1 MRSVMKNKLEFL
13 FILLLML
20 FMGDFS
26 RLGKAAEPDLLVVT
40 TIFPLSDFA
49 RQITAGQDEVY
60 QLIPTSAEVHD
71 FQLRPSDLAKLKSA
85 SILIR
90 IGSNLEPWLDRIL
103 NNLGNQQ
110 LTVISFT
117 EILKNSAYAGLRIED
132 PHLWLDFEAD
142 QLLVKTITE
151 VLAQLNPARA
161 DTYRKNGQALIDRL
175 VWLDNQYQQN
185 LAFCQSSDLVIA
197 GHQAFGYLAARY
209 KLNQIA
215 LTGLNPEAQPTPR
228 RWQEVIN
235 LIRARQIKSIFYESS
250 SPPQYTREIARETGA
265 RFYRLSTGV
274 NLSKDEI
281 NQNKSFL
288 SLMEENLK
296 VLIEGL
302 NCGQQSN

>member
-1 MRSVMKNKLEFL
+1 MKNRLKFL
-13 FILLLML
+13 IIILLIPLAAVL
-20 FMGDFS
+20 S
-26 RLGKAAEPDLLVVT
+26 RIGQAAEPDLLIVT
-40 TIFPLSDFA
+40 TIFPLTELT
-49 RQITAGQDEVY
+49 REITGGQDEVY

-71 FQLRPSDLAKLKSA
+71 FQLRPSDLAKLRSA
-85 SILIR
+85 SLLIR

-103 NNLGNQQ
+103 NSLDTKE
-110 LTVISFT
+110 LVVISF
-117 EILKNSAYAGLRIED
+117 IGVIKNSAYADFRIKD

-142 QLLVKTITE
+142 QLLVKKITE
-151 VLAQLNPARA
+151 VLARLNPGRA
-161 DTYRKNGQALIDRL
+161 DSYRKNGQVL
-175 VWLDNQYQQN
+175 VEKLSWLDSQYQKN
-185 LAFCQSSDLVIA
+185 LASCQSSDLVIA

-250 SPPQYTREIARETGA
+250 VPAEYAREIARETGTKL
-265 RFYRLSTGV
+265 YRLSTGV

-281 NQNKSFL
+281 KQKKSFL

-296 VLIEGL
+296 ILIEGL
-302 NCGQQSN
+302 GCGQQAY

>member
-1 MRSVMKNKLEFL
+1 MKNRLKFL
-13 FILLLML
+13 IIILLIPLATVL
-20 FMGDFS
+20 S
-26 RLGKAAEPDLLVVT
+26 RIGQAAEPDLLIVT
-40 TIFPLSDFA
+40 TIFPLTELT
-49 RQITAGQDEVY
+49 REITGSQDEVY

-71 FQLRPSDLAKLKSA
+71 FQLRPSDLAKLRSA
-85 SILIR
+85 SLLIR

-103 NNLGNQQ
+103 NSLETKE
-110 LTVISFT
+110 LVVISFT
-117 EILKNSAYAGLRIED
+117 DVIKNSAYADHRTED

-142 QLLVKTITE
+142 QLLVKKITE
-151 VLAQLNPARA
+151 VLARLNPGRA
-161 DTYRKNGQALIDRL
+161 DSYRKNGQVL
-175 VWLDNQYQQN
+175 VEKLSWLDSQYQKN
-185 LAFCQSSDLVIA
+185 LASCQSSDLVIA

-250 SPPQYTREIARETGA
+250 VPAEYAREIARETGV
-265 RFYRLSTGV
+265 RLYRLSTGV

-281 NQNKSFL
+281 NQKKSFL

-296 VLIEGL
+296 ILMEGL
-302 NCGQQSN
+302 GCGQQNN

>member
-1 MRSVMKNKLEFL
+1 MKNRLKFL
-13 FILLLML
+13 IIILLIPLAAVL
-20 FMGDFS
+20 S
-26 RLGKAAEPDLLVVT
+26 RIGQAAEPDLLIVT
-40 TIFPLSDFA
+40 TIFPLTELT
-49 RQITAGQDEVY
+49 REITGGQDEVY

-71 FQLRPSDLAKLKSA
+71 FQLRPSDLAKLRSA
-85 SILIR
+85 SLLIR

-103 NNLGNQQ
+103 NSLDTKE
-110 LTVISFT
+110 LVVISF
-117 EILKNSAYAGLRIED
+117 IGVIKNSAYADFRIED

-142 QLLVKTITE
+142 QLLVKKITE
-151 VLAQLNPARA
+151 VLARLNPGRA
-161 DTYRKNGQALIDRL
+161 DSYRKNGQVL
-175 VWLDNQYQQN
+175 VEKLSWLDSQYQKN
-185 LAFCQSSDLVIA
+185 LASCQSSDLVIA

-250 SPPQYTREIARETGA
+250 VPAEYAREIARETGTKL
-265 RFYRLSTGV
+265 YRLSTGV

-281 NQNKSFL
+281 KQKKSFL

-296 VLIEGL
+296 ILIEGL
-302 NCGQQSN
+302 GCGQQAY

>member
-1 MRSVMKNKLEFL
+1 MKNRLKFL
-13 FILLLML
+13 IIILLIPLAAVL
-20 FMGDFS
+20 S
-26 RLGKAAEPDLLVVT
+26 RIGQAAEPDLLIVT
-40 TIFPLSDFA
+40 TIFPLTELT
-49 RQITAGQDEVY
+49 REITGGQDEVY

-71 FQLRPSDLAKLKSA
+71 FQLRPSDLAKLRSA
-85 SILIR
+85 SLLIR

-103 NNLGNQQ
+103 NSLDTKE
-110 LTVISFT
+110 LVVISF
-117 EILKNSAYAGLRIED
+117 IGVIKNSAYADFRIED

-142 QLLVKTITE
+142 QLLVKKITE
-151 VLAQLNPARA
+151 VLARLNPGRA
-161 DTYRKNGQALIDRL
+161 DSYRKNGQVL
-175 VWLDNQYQQN
+175 VEKLSWLDSQYQKN
-185 LAFCQSSDLVIA
+185 LASCQSSDLVIA

>member
-1 MRSVMKNKLEFL
+1 MKNRLKFL
-13 FILLLML
+13 IIILLIPLATVL
-20 FMGDFS
+20 S
-26 RLGKAAEPDLLVVT
+26 RIGQAAEPDLLIVT
-40 TIFPLSDFA
+40 TIFPLTELT
-49 RQITAGQDEVY
+49 REITGGQDEVY

-71 FQLRPSDLAKLKSA
+71 FQLRPSDLAKLRSA
-85 SILIR
+85 SLLIR

-103 NNLGNQQ
+103 NSLDTKE
-110 LTVISFT
+110 LVVISF
-117 EILKNSAYAGLRIED
+117 IGVIKNSAYADFRIED

-142 QLLVKTITE
+142 QLLVKKITE
-151 VLAQLNPARA
+151 VLARLNPGRA
-161 DTYRKNGQALIDRL
+161 DSYRKNGQVL
-175 VWLDNQYQQN
+175 VEKLSWLDSQYQKN
-185 LAFCQSSDLVIA
+185 LASCQSSDLVIA

-250 SPPQYTREIARETGA
+250 VPAEYAREIARETGV
-265 RFYRLSTGV
+265 RLYRLSTGV

-281 NQNKSFL
+281 NQKKSFL

-296 VLIEGL
+296 ILMEGL
-302 NCGQQSN
+302 GCGQQNN

>member
-1 MRSVMKNKLEFL
+1 MKNKLEL
-13 FILLLML
+13 LIILLSVL
-20 FMGDFS
+20 FMAVFPRVGQ
-26 RLGKAAEPDLLVVT
+26 AAEPDVLIVT
-40 TIFPLSDFA
+40 TIFPLSEFA
-49 RQITAGQDEVY
+49 RQITAGQEEVY

-71 FQLRPSDLAKLKSA
+71 FQLRPSDLAKLRSA
-85 SILIR
+85 NILIR

-103 NNLGNQQ
+103 NSLDNQQ

-117 EILKNSAYAGLRIED
+117 EIIKNSAYAGLRIED

-142 QLLVKTITE
+142 QLLVKAITE
-151 VLAQLNPARA
+151 VLARLNPARA
-161 DTYRKNGQALIDRL
+161 DTYRKNGQALVGRL

-185 LAFCQSSDLVIA
+185 LTSCQSSDLVIA
-197 GHQAFGYLAARY
+197 GHQAFSYLAARY

-250 SPPQYTREIARETGA
+250 SPPSYAREIARETGT
-265 RFYRLSTGV
+265 RLYRLSAGV

-281 NQNKSFL
+281 NQKKSFL

-296 VLIEGL
+296 ILMEGL
-302 NCGQQSN
+302 GCGQQNN

>member
-1 MRSVMKNKLEFL
+1 MKKKLKFL

-20 FMGDFS
+20 FMGDFP
-26 RLGKAAEPDLLVVT
+26 RVGKAAEPDLLVVT
-40 TIFPLSDFA
+40 TIFPLSEFA

-71 FQLRPSDLAKLKSA
+71 FQLRPSDLAKLRSA

-103 NNLGNQQ
+103 NNLDNQQ

-142 QLLVKTITE
+142 QLLVKAITE
-151 VLAQLNPARA
+151 VLSRLNPARA
-161 DTYRKNGQALIDRL
+161 DAYRKNGQVLIDRL
-175 VWLDNQYQQN
+175 VWLDIQYQQN
-185 LAFCQSSDLVIA
+185 LASCQSSDLVIA
-197 GHQAFGYLAARY
+197 GHQAFGYLASRY

-235 LIRARQIKSIFYESS
+235 LIRARQIKSIFFESS
-250 SPPQYTREIARETGA
+250 SPPSYAREIARETGT
-265 RFYRLSTGV
+265 RLYRLSTGV

-281 NQNKSFL
+281 NQKKSFL

-302 NCGQQSN
+302 NCGQQDN